1 MRPSCLVSSASALRA
16 ASVSRSPCG
25 GRWLGLL
32 EGLLPRSGSLYF
44 SSPRF
49 LSASTWICPPDL
61 PFSAGVLSP
70 CGFRRPPCGR
80 AVRVRLLHLP
90 VVSRLLAPRTS
101 RPLPRRVL
109 SRATPPLVIAAAQPF
124 PLPVLASACAPLSIA
139 LADRP
144 CQRSLLHSPL
154 APGAGTLPQLRRGW
168 FLTAGRVCRGSD
180 CSR

>member
-1 MRPSCLVSSASALRA
+1 MGRQMPRREAALWPRP
-16 ASVSRSPCG
+16 
-25 GRWLGLL
+25 
-32 EGLLPRSGSLYF
+32 GSLYF

-90 VVSRLLAPRTS
+90 VVSRRLAPRTS
-101 RPLPRRVL
+101 RPRPRRVL

-144 CQRSLLHSPL
+144 CQRSLLHSHRAANAVSHRPPL
-154 APGAGTLPQLRRGW
+154 LRPFRGKCIVNLS
-168 FLTAGRVCRGSD
+168 FLLAITGIIASKNARSFSTEREAARC
-180 CSR
+180 